1 MEALGYAQLVFCAL
15 VVMIAFAVRG
25 TTGFGGN
32 AIAVPLLTL
41 VLPIQNVVAVVTVLT
56 VFSSLGHW
64 LGDWRKIVWAEI
76 LRAAPFTLIGVVTGL
91 YLFEALDARTL
102 TKAFGVFVIVYAV
115 YALATAGRVVSPSRK
130 MLWPLAAILC
140 TLAGLVGTLFGG
152 AAGPIYVI
160 YLRTLQL
167 GKDSF
172 RVTITT
178 ILMTQAAMR
187 VTGYFKI
194 GFYDSATLLM
204 LAAALP
210 LMLIGARL
218 GGVIAGRIN
227 QLMFNR
233 IVGAVLLC
241 GGVALLFK

>member
-1 MEALGYAQLVFCAL
+1 METPGFAQLAFCAV
-15 VVMIAFAVRG
+15 VVMVAFAVRG

-41 VLPIQNVVAVVTVLT
+41 VLPMQNVVAAVTVLT
-56 VFSSLGHW
+56 VLSSLGHW
-64 LGDWRKIVWAEI
+64 LGDWRRIVWTEI
-76 LRAAPFTLIGVVTGL
+76 LRAAPFTLIGVAAGL
-91 YLFEALDARTL
+91 YLFETLDARTL
-102 TKAFGVFVIVYAV
+102 TRAFGGFVILYAI
-115 YALATAGRVVSPSRK
+115 YSLAMAQRALAPSRK
-130 MLWPLAAILC
+130 MLWPLAAVLC

-178 ILMTQAAMR
+178 ILMTQAVMR
-187 VTGYFKI
+187 VAGYFKI
-194 GFYDSATLLM
+194 GFYDRATLLM

-210 LMLIGARL
+210 LMLAGAWL
-218 GGVIAGRIN
+218 GGAIAGRID
-227 QLMFNR
+227 QLTFNR

-241 GGVALLFK
+241 SGIALLFK

>member
-1 MEALGYAQLVFCAL
+1 MEALSPAQLAFCAL
-15 VVMIAFAVRG
+15 VVMLAFAVRG

-41 VLPIQNVVAVVTVLT
+41 MLPIQNVVAAVTVLT
-56 VFSSLGHW
+56 ILSSLGHW
-64 LGDWRKIVWAEI
+64 RNDWRKIVWAEI
-76 LRAAPFTLIGVVTGL
+76 FPAAPFTLIGVVVGL
-91 YLFEALDARTL
+91 YLFQALDARTL
-102 TKAFGVFVIVYAV
+102 TRAFGVFVIVYAV
-115 YALATAGRVVSPSRK
+115 YAIVTAERIASPPK
-130 MLWPLAAILC
+130 KLLWPLAVVLC

-152 AAGPIYVI
+152 AAGPIYVV
-160 YLRTLQL
+160 YLSTLRL
-167 GKDSF
+167 PKDSF

-187 VTGYFKI
+187 ITGYIKI
-194 GFYDSATLLM
+194 GFYDADTLLM

-218 GGVIAGRIN
+218 GGLIAGRIN

-233 IVGAVLLC
+233 IVGTVLLC

>member
-1 MEALGYAQLVFCAL
+1 MGTLGFAPLLFCAL

-41 VLPIQNVVAVVTVLT
+41 VLPIQNVVAVMTALT
-56 VFSSLGHW
+56 IVSSLGHW
-64 LGDWRKIVWAEI
+64 LGGWRRIVWPEI
-76 LRAAPFTLIGVVTGL
+76 LRAAPFTLIGVVIGL
-91 YLFEALDARTL
+91 YMFRNLDSRTL
-102 TKAFGVFVIVYAV
+102 TRAFGVFVIVYAV
-115 YALATAGRVVSPSRK
+115 YAIVTAGRVTAPPK
-130 MLWPLAAILC
+130 KLLWPLAVVLC

-152 AAGPIYVI
+152 AAGPIYVV
-160 YLRTLQL
+160 YLSTLRL
-167 GKDSF
+167 AKDSF

-178 ILMTQAAMR
+178 ILLTQAVMR
-187 VTGYFKI
+187 LTGYFSL
-194 GFYDSATLLM
+194 GFYDSDTLLM

-218 GGVIAGRIN
+218 GGLVSGRID

-241 GGVALLFK
+241 SGTVLLFK

>member
-1 MEALGYAQLVFCAL
+1 MDALAPAQLVFCAL
-15 VVMIAFAVRG
+15 VLVLAFAVRG
-25 TTGFGGN
+25 TAGFGGN

-41 VLPIQNVVAVVTVLT
+41 MLPIQSVVAVITVLT
-56 VFSSLGHW
+56 VVSSLGHW
-64 LGDWRKIVWAEI
+64 LKDWRRIVWAEI

-91 YLFEALDARTL
+91 YLFQKLDAHTL
-102 TKAFGVFVIVYAV
+102 TRVFGVFVMAYAV
-115 YALATAGRVVSPSRK
+115 YAIATAGRITSPPRRF
-130 MLWPLAAILC
+130 LWPLAVVLC

-152 AAGPIYVI
+152 AAGPIYVV
-160 YLRTLQL
+160 YLSTLRL

-187 VTGYFKI
+187 VTGYFSI
-194 GFYDSATLLM
+194 GFYHADTLLM

-210 LMLIGARL
+210 LMLVGARL
-218 GGVIAGRIN
+218 GGLIAGRVN

-241 GGVALLFK
+241 SGVALLFK